1 MYIQVTES
9 KCSASIPKLLDMQR
23 NRKLRLIIKRKLTNR
38 NRPKMIKLADDLK
51 ATVIYLNL
59 HNDMKINMKL
69 MRKK

>member
-51 ATVIYLNL
+51 ATVIYLNV
-59 HNDMKINMKL
+59 HNEEKL
-69 MRKK
+69 

>member
-9 KCSASIPKLLDMQR
+9 KCSASIPKLLYMQR

-51 ATVIYLNL
+51 ATVIYLNV
-59 HNDMKINMKL
+59 HNEEKL
-69 MRKK
+69 